1 MRNDAKYG
9 LRLISIALLA
19 SAVGPCANFASAAEA
34 QGRGDVIVNVE
45 RNGAGGYR
53 ATVVREGGS
62 SPLGPSYYTAAVSAG
77 ETLSGQVSAAGQ
89 GVCLGRFI
97 SGNGELSGVRI
108 PIAMFSQRPYRYEK
122 NYLCGNPISFA
133 APSGDSAIGFVLGGS
148 AEGDA
153 PEITL
158 DDRADL
164 SRYQGQRVL
173 LGRVRLSDA
182 GGEVQANNVYL
193 SFPRSLRGD
202 TAILTAS
209 FIKADAATF
218 NEVATGMDSRKTATL
233 VVGRT
238 LTAPPVVIPFK
249 LSFESAKGAPNAD
262 FRMYGHENVDRYI
275 PYSVSVNGQTIGYRD
290 ELRYS
295 LGSSPGATQMID
307 ITFTLRGKDLAG
319 LKGGTHFSD
328 TFTAVVTPEL

>member
-1 MRNDAKYG
+1 MKNGAKYR
-9 LRLISIALLA
+9 LCLISIALLG

-53 ATVVREGGS
+53 ATVVREGGA
-62 SPLGPSYYTAAVSAG
+62 SPLGPSYYTATVSGG

-89 GVCLGRFI
+89 GICFGRFI
-97 SGNGELSGVRI
+97 SGTGDLNGVRI

-122 NYLCGNPISFA
+122 NYLCGNPVSFA
-133 APSGDSAIGFVLGGS
+133 APSGESAIGFVLGGS

-182 GGEVQANNVYL
+182 NGEVQANNVYL
-193 SFPRSLRGD
+193 SFPRGLRGD
-202 TAILTAS
+202 TAVLTAS

-218 NEVATGMDSRKTATL
+218 SEVATGMDSKKTATL
-233 VVGRT
+233 VVSRAI
-238 LTAPPVVIPFK
+238 TAPSGVIPFM
-249 LSFESAKGAPNAD
+249 LSFESKKGAPNAD
-262 FRMYGHENVDRYI
+262 FRMYGHENVDKYI
-275 PYSVSVNGQTIGYRD
+275 PYSVSVNGQKVGYYQ
-290 ELRYS
+290 ELHYL
-295 LGSSPGATQMID
+295 LGSAPGATQMID
-307 ITFTLRGKDLAG
+307 ITFTLQGKDIAG